1 MYTLRFA
8 LWRGNDTF
16 LRMANVALD
25 DLRALM
31 AEACML
37 QDDPATI
44 DEDKPL
50 FGPDSIGLDSI
61 DALELS
67 LAVEK
72 KYGTPLKDP
81 ELARQVLKNLG
92 SLKEWLEK
100 QPGLKA

>member
-1 MYTLRFA
+1 
-8 LWRGNDTF
+8 
-16 LRMANVALD
+16 
-25 DLRALM
+25 
-31 AEACML
+31 ML
-37 QDDPATI
+37 QDDPSSI

-72 KYGTPLKDP
+72 KYGVPLKDP
-81 ELARQVLKNLG
+81 ELARQVLKTLG

-100 QPGLKA
+100 QPQLQE